1 MRIEDISIL
10 GWLHSAACM
19 IALFAGPSVFALRK
33 GTRFHRR
40 AGYWYVG
47 SMVVANLT
55 ALGLFAPI
63 AGLPAF
69 NMFHWMAIATLLFVG
84 LGVWAARNQRTWLG
98 AYGHPVMMILSFY
111 LLIGGAVNEAFSRIG
126 VLRAAAMADSPW
138 AQNIAQTRMLGMA
151 QGSAMLLGLIMIGWF
166 VVGVARR
173 RSLQKRLQLA
183 PAE

>member
-1 MRIEDISIL
+1 MRLDDISLL

-19 IALFAGPSVFALRK
+19 VALFAGPLVFALRK

-47 SMVVANLT
+47 SMVIANLT

-69 NMFHWMAIATLLFVG
+69 NMFHWMAIVTLLFVG
-84 LGVWAARNQRTWLG
+84 LGVWAARNQRARVG

-126 VLRAAAMADSPW
+126 GLRNAAMAGSPW
-138 AQNIAQTRMLGMA
+138 ATNIAQTKMLGMA
-151 QGSAMLLGLIMIGWF
+151 QGAAMMVALAMIVWF
-166 VVGVARR
+166 VGGVARK
-173 RSLQKRLQLA
+173 RSRLKRMQLA